1 MSRAR
6 RCRKANRRGGRASR
20 TSRLGH
26 TGGAMRIAVISA
38 LAVVSSF
45 ATAASVQSYPTKAV
59 RVVVPF
65 TPGSTT
71 DIIARTVTERLA
83 ASFGQPV
90 IVDNR
95 SGAGGT
101 IGAGIVAKAAP

>member
-1 MSRAR
+1 MSI
-6 RCRKANRRGGRASR
+6 KQ
-20 TSRLGH
+20 L
-26 TGGAMRIAVISA
+26 IAV
-38 LAVVSSF
+38 LL
-45 ATAASVQSYPTKAV
+45 AASAMPVTAQQYPIKSV

-65 TPGSTT
+65 TAGSTT

-95 SGAGGT
+95 AGAGGT
-101 IGAGIVAKAAP
+101 IGAGIVAKAAPDGYTVLIHSSSHTVNPA